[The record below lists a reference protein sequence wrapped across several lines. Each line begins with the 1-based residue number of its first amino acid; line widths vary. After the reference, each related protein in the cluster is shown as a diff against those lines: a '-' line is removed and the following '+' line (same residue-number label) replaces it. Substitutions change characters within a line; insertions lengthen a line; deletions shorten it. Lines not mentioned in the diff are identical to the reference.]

1 MRVQSANRRMQGSSS
16 ADGRGNSDA
25 AAGEAAAVPC
35 GAGFLA
41 QRTIGR
47 PLGQGARI
55 TLESAGRRR
64 CLRWFG
70 ERRSC
75 GRRRRGAFGRPRP
88 FGSHHLAGS
97 PWRRAGR
104 MKFREH
110 RIGIDRHGP
119 CAEKITGDTDN
130 PDGNGN
136 RQESV
141 HRVTDRETAIGR
153 GYGDGAGCSAAGPDG
168 CPGIDTRRRR
178 FELNQS
184 GWRRRLESIPG
195 IRGAAGQAQS
205 CCGNYDETTHG
216 PSVTLVRLTATF
228 PAPTIG
234 ASAQPR
240 NRAGLIR

>member
-1 MRVQSANRRMQGSSS
+1 MQCRPS
-16 ADGRGNSDA
+16 ADGRGNGDA
-25 AAGEAAAVPC
+25 AAGEAAAVLC

-55 TLESAGRRR
+55 TPESAGRRR

-88 FGSHHLAGS
+88 FGSHHLAGR

-110 RIGIDRHGP
+110 RIGIDRHCP

-153 GYGDGAGCSAAGPDG
+153 GHADGAGCSAAGPEG
-168 CPGIDTRRRR
+168 CPGIDTRRCR

-205 CCGNYDETTHG
+205 CCGNYDETTHS

-228 PAPTIG
+228 PVSTIG
-234 ASAQPR
+234 VSAQPR